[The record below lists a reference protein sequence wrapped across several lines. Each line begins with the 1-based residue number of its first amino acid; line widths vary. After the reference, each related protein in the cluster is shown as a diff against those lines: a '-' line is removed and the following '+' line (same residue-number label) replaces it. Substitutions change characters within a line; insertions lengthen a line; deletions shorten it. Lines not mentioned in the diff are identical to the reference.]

1 MEIEITED
9 RRILDGI
16 EADDPKA
23 IERAIAE
30 GSDPNGKYNG
40 FPNLFYAARHD
51 KVDCLRTL
59 VENGADPL
67 AKDDMGYDALVGV
80 KGDRSIDYLTEK
92 GVNPQQAFFAAVEQ
106 SDFGTA
112 EKLLDKG
119 AKVNELDENGQ
130 TALHTL
136 VAFGATKA
144 GMEENREG
152 MDMLLQRGADP
163 RTPNADGE
171 LPSEYARASGN
182 DGIGSRLESE
192 ALKLKAAERMAM
204 RENVP
209 RRQMEAGL

>member
-40 FPNLFYAARHD
+40 FPVLFYAARHD
-51 KVDCLRTL
+51 KVDCLKTL

-67 AKDDMGYDALVGV
+67 QRDEMGYDALVGV

-119 AKVNELDENGQ
+119 ARVNELDENGQ
-130 TALHTL
+130 TALHSV
-136 VAFGATKA
+136 VAFGTTKA

-171 LPSEYARASGN
+171 LPGEYAYASGN
-182 DGIGSRLESE
+182 DGLASRLGAESSKLE
-192 ALKLKAAERMAM
+192 ARELMAK